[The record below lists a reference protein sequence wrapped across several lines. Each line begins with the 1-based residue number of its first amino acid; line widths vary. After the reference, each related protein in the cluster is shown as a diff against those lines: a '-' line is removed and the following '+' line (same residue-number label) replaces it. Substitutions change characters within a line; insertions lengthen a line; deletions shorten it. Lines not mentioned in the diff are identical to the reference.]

1 MLPGRTP
8 RRRAASTNGLT
19 VRRLAVAGLLALASG
34 GASLAGAQPE
44 VNESARQIP
53 VAYRVDVVVVGGS
66 TGAVSAA
73 VAAAEEGATVFLAAP
88 RPYLGDDMT
97 ATLRLW
103 LEEGE
108 TPVAPL
114 AKRIFRDQFDNPD
127 VPHPRRLDFTYEA
140 DLPSAGVHK
149 DTTPPRMLCD
159 SIWGN
164 PYNQTVQYDG
174 DVNLTIDLGEPQAA
188 EKLRLMFHHGEG
200 PNPYKVGGIEV
211 SASDDKKT
219 WRKMAEV
226 DNSKSGPAGSRL
238 VLSAPL
244 ETKSRYV
251 KLSVRKAPD
260 AKRFLLGEI
269 EIIAPAPPETDDD
282 LLRYPPPRPMHVK
295 RELDC
300 ALLAAGVPFLYGCY
314 ATDVLRDE
322 QGRPSGIVM
331 ANRAG
336 RQAVVAKTI
345 IDATDRAWVA
355 RMAGAKFRP
364 FPAGVQTL
372 KRVVIGGETRSGPS
386 MTSRVIE
393 PPFRGPFPNDAGTSS
408 GLFSIIEYTLQ
419 LPLADDGY
427 AAWAE
432 ADQKAR
438 AMTYHPEQQF
448 TSDVLFQVPPDS
460 VHSLGQASGPW
471 QGVERLPVE
480 AFRPQGVPGVLVL
493 GGCADVSRE
502 QAERLLR
509 PLALIDL
516 GARLGNAAAAE
527 AKSLPAPTGVKLPG
541 RTAPAPAADGDVREM
556 LGGVRPG
563 QELPTVPQ
571 DARGLPVLGNYDVVV
586 IGGGTAGAPA
596 GIGAARQGAKT
607 LVVEYL
613 HGLGGVGTMGA
624 ISKYY
629 YGNCVGFTAEIAGG
643 ASWVIEQ
650 KMEWYR
656 SMLGEAGADVWLG
669 TLGCGAFVEDG
680 RVAGAVVATPQGRGV
695 VLAKAVIDATGNADV
710 AAAAGA
716 ECVYTDE
723 SEFAMQGTGLP
734 PRRLGATYTNTDFT
748 YTDETDLVDVWHLLV
763 YAKEKYATAFDL
775 GQLVDT
781 RERRRIVGDFT
792 VTLLDQMAKR
802 TYPDTIVEAAS
813 SYDTHSYTVDP
824 YSLLKHPMRESF
836 RTYLPY
842 RCLLPKGLDGIL
854 VSGIGVSA
862 HRDAQPLVRMQPDV
876 QNQGYAAGVAAAMAA
891 ESGVGLRE
899 IDVRRLQKHLVEIG
913 NLPESV
919 LADEDSFPVSDDE
932 LRKAVDSVHD
942 ESQGLA
948 LILANPPRA
957 LPLLQ
962 RAHEAA
968 EGRDKLAYAK
978 ILGMLGD
985 AAGLDVLLAEVD
997 RITEWDPIPHWRI
1010 DRNYEQYRD
1019 VGWSM
1024 SHLDNTI
1031 MAIGR
1036 TGERRAVPVLLKKLS
1051 MLTPSTPL
1059 AHHRAVCSALERIG
1073 DPAAAQPLAEL
1084 LAQPEMSGHA
1094 LTSLEPIRLPDG
1106 RLEFGTV
1113 TGLTRSQALRELI
1126 VARALYRCGDCD
1138 GLGERI
1144 LTGYTGD
1151 LRGHFARHARAVLG
1165 AGSRSQ

>member
-1 MLPGRTP
+1 MFARLITC
-8 RRRAASTNGLT
+8 LT
-19 VRRLAVAGLLALASG
+19 LVGP
-34 GASLAGAQPE
+34 ASLVAAAEPPVVAQ
-44 VNESARQIP
+44 SAREIP
-53 VAYRVDVVVVGGS
+53 VAYEVDVVVVGGS

-73 VAAAEEGATVFLAAP
+73 VGAAESGAEVFLAAP

-114 AKRIFRDQFDNPD
+114 AKRIFRDHFDNPD

-149 DTTPPRMLCD
+149 DTRPPGMLCD

-164 PYNQTVQYDG
+164 PYKQTVQYDG
-174 DVNLTIDLGEPQAA
+174 DVTLTIDLGDPRAA

-200 PNPYKVGGIEV
+200 PNPYKVGRIEV
-211 SASDDKKT
+211 SASDDQKT
-219 WRKMAEV
+219 WRNVSEV
-226 DNSKSGPAGSRL
+226 ENTKSALGGSRIT
-238 VLSAPL
+238 LSAPL
-244 ETKSRYV
+244 GTESRYLRLRV
-251 KLSVRKAPD
+251 ERAPD
-260 AKRFLLGEI
+260 VNRVLLGEI
-269 EIIAPAPPETDDD
+269 EIIAPAPPETDED

-300 ALLAAGVPFLYGCY
+300 ALLAAGVPFLFGCY

-322 QGRPSGIVM
+322 QSRPSGIVM

-355 RMAGAKFRP
+355 RRAGATFRP
-364 FPAGVQTL
+364 FPPGVHTL
-372 KRVVIGGETRSGPS
+372 KRVVIGGEVQSGPS
-386 MTSRVIE
+386 MTARVIE
-393 PPFRGPFPNDAGTSS
+393 PPFRGPFPNEAGTSS
-408 GLFSIIEYTLQ
+408 GLFQIIEYTLQ
-419 LPLADDGY
+419 LPLADDGD

-448 TSDVLFQVPPDS
+448 TSDLLFQVPPDP
-460 VHSLGQASGPW
+460 VDGVARASGPW

-480 AFRPQGVPGVLVL
+480 AFRPQGVPGLFVL
-493 GGCADVSRE
+493 GGCADVPRE

-509 PLALIDL
+509 PLALIEL
-516 GARLGNAAAAE
+516 GTRLGKAAARE

-541 RTAPAPAADGDVREM
+541 RPTPEPAAEGDVGEM

-563 QELPTVPQ
+563 QELPTVSQ
-571 DARGLPVLGNYDVVV
+571 QARALPVLGEYDVVV

-613 HGLGGVGTMGA
+613 HGLGGVGTTGA

-629 YGNCVGFTAEIAGG
+629 CGNRVGFTQEVAGG

-650 KMEWYR
+650 RMEWYR
-656 SMLGEAGADVWLG
+656 SALSEAGADVWLG
-669 TLGCGAFVEDG
+669 TLGCGALVDEG
-680 RVAGAVVATPQGRGV
+680 RVVGAVVATPRGRGV
-695 VLAKAVIDATGNADV
+695 VLAKAVIDATGGADV

-716 ECVYTDE
+716 ECVYTDDR
-723 SEFAMQGTGLP
+723 EFAMQGTGLP
-734 PRRLGATYTNTDFT
+734 PRRLGATYTNTDYT

-763 YAKEKYATAFDL
+763 YAKEKFANAFDL

-792 VTLLDQMAKR
+792 VTLVDQMAKR
-802 TYPDTIVEAAS
+802 TYPDTICEAAS

-842 RCLLPKGLDGIL
+842 RCLLPKGLDGLL

-891 ESGVGLRE
+891 KSGVGLRQ

-919 LADEDSFPVSDDE
+919 RTDGDSFPASDDQ
-932 LRKAVDSVHD
+932 LQRAVASVRD

-948 LILANPPRA
+948 LILAHPRRA
-957 LPLLQ
+957 LPLLH

-985 AAGLDVLLAEVD
+985 AVGLDTLLAEVE
-997 RITEWDPIPHWRI
+997 RITQWDEIPHWRI
-1010 DRNYEQYRD
+1010 GRDYEQYRD

-1031 MAIGR
+1031 TAIGR
-1036 TGERRAVPVLLKKLS
+1036 TGERRAVPVLLKKLD

-1059 AHHRAVCSALERIG
+1059 AHHRAVCTALERIG
-1073 DPAAAQPLAEL
+1073 DSAAAPPLAEL
-1084 LAQPEMSGHA
+1084 LAQPGMSGYA
-1094 LTSLEPIRLPDG
+1094 LTSLEPARLPDG
-1106 RLEFGTV
+1106 RLGVGTAS
-1113 TGLTRSQALRELI
+1113 GATRSQALRELI
-1126 VARALYRCGDCD
+1126 VARALYRCGDCE
-1138 GLGERI
+1138 GLGEKT
-1144 LTGYTGD
+1144 LSGYTKD
-1151 LRGHFARHARAVLG
+1151 LRGHFARHARAVLR
-1165 AGSRSQ
+1165 AGKRSGPAEK